1 MINRIIIMGRLTA
14 DPELRTTN
22 SGVSC
27 CPFTVAVDRRVQS
40 NGEKQ
45 ADFIPCVAWR
55 GTAEFVSKH
64 FRKGKMI
71 AVDGE
76 MQTRKYTDKDGNN
89 RTAFEVMAANVS
101 FCGDGSGSGNNAAAQ
116 TQSEPTPSV
125 PTQAADDFDP
135 VDAYDDLPF

>member
-1 MINRIIIMGRLTA
+1 MINRIIIMGRMTA

-27 CPFTVAVDRRVQS
+27 CPFTVAVDRRVQN

-55 GTAEFVSKH
+55 KTAEFVERY

-71 AVDGE
+71 AVEGE
-76 MQTRKYTDKDGNN
+76 LQSRRFTDKDGNN
-89 RTAFEVMAANVS
+89 RTAFEVMVANVS
-101 FCGDGSGSGNNAAAQ
+101 FCGDGGSGNNAAAQ
-116 TQSEPTPSV
+116 TQPE
-125 PTQAADDFDP
+125 AAQPATDFEP
-135 VDAYDDLPF
+135 VDFNDDLPF

>member
-1 MINRIIIMGRLTA
+1 MINRIIIMGRMA
-14 DPELRTTN
+14 GYPELKTTN
-22 SGVSC
+22 SGVSV

-55 GTAEFVSKH
+55 GTAEFVAKH
-64 FRKGKMI
+64 FHKGKMI

-76 MQTRKYTDKDGNN
+76 LQTRKYTDKDGNN

-101 FCGDGSGSGNNAAAQ
+101 FCGDGNSSSGTQTQPAAQ
-116 TQSEPTPSV
+116 TQP
-125 PTQAADDFDP
+125 ADDFEP
-135 VDAYDDLPF
+135 VSFDDDLPF